1 MNPKNRTLII
11 VLAVLGLVVVAGA
24 TALLLTSGDDGGDA
38 VATTTTGPSLPGA
51 TGEAAPAETQP
62 VEVSGTPL
70 PALDDPSAD
79 PAVGLPLPIAAGHRF
94 DGSAITIGGPTDG
107 PTMYVFLAHWCPHC
121 QAEVPMVEAWLDGGG
136 LPDGA
141 DLIGVSTGVDPGRTN
156 YPPQAWLEAE
166 GWSAPLLV
174 DSEDG
179 AVAEAF
185 GLSAFPFW
193 VILDGDGMVV
203 ARVAGGVDL
212 AAVGQAL
219 ESLAAG

>member
-1 MNPKNRTLII
+1 MTSTKARRRQAATEPRKRSLLWPLVGAAGAVALIVAVI
-11 VLAVLGLVVVAGA
+11 VSLGGEADIDESAQVGSPVVAG
-24 TALLLTSGDDGGDA
+24 
-38 VATTTTGPSLPGA
+38 
-51 TGEAAPAETQP
+51 E
-62 VEVSGTPL
+62 PL
-70 PALDDPSAD
+70 PRYDDATPSGG
-79 PAVGLPLPIAAGHRF
+79 VGLTAPTVTGAGFDGSPASIAAGR
-94 DGSAITIGGPTDG
+94 PTAV
-107 PTMYVFLAHWCPHC
+107 VFLAHWCPHC

-136 LPDGA
+136 LPEGT
-141 DLIGVSTGVDPGRTN
+141 DLIGVSTGVDRARAN

-179 AVAEAF
+179 AVAGAF

-219 ESLAAG
+219 ESLATG